1 MALIKRKTTQQTQL
15 PDPVTVVQ
23 EPFKDLFVWQAL
35 ARPYKRRNKEWY
47 STIAAIIFL
56 LAVILIFLQEWT
68 LIGVIVSIGFL
79 SYVLSS
85 VPPEKVET
93 KITTRGIIAGSKRF
107 DWTLLYRF
115 WFSEKW
121 GSQML
126 NVETRL
132 GFPRRLMFVI
142 NKPDEP
148 KIKKILEKYL
158 ILEKPQNQF
167 VDRAG
172 NWLQRKFPLE
182 NK

>member
-1 MALIKRKTTQQTQL
+1 MPLTKRKTTQQTQS
-15 PDPVTVVQ
+15 PDPVTIVQ
-23 EPFKDLFVWQAL
+23 EPLKDLFVWQAL

-56 LAVILIFLQEWT
+56 LAVILIFLQEWA

-85 VPPEKVET
+85 VPPEKVES
-93 KITTRGIIAGSKRF
+93 KITTRGMFAGGRRF

-121 GSQML
+121 GSSLL
-126 NVETRL
+126 NIETRL

-142 NKPDEP
+142 NKPDQH

>member
-1 MALIKRKTTQQTQL
+1 MPVKTQPAQ
-15 PDPVTVVQ
+15 PPNSVTIVQ
-23 EPFKDLFVWQAL
+23 EPLKDLFVWQAL
-35 ARPYKRRNKEWY
+35 ARPYKKRNKEWY

-68 LIGVIVSIGFL
+68 LIGVIISIGFL

-93 KITTRGIIAGSKRF
+93 KITTRGVFAGGKRF

-121 GSQML
+121 ETQML
-126 NVETRL
+126 NIETRL

-142 NKPDEP
+142 NKPDKQ

-158 ILEKPQNQF
+158 ILEKPQKQF